1 MKKKKKYSAILIDDE
16 KPALEVLVYL
26 IQKYCPQ
33 IVIGAT
39 FQHPEK
45 AQKYIAAHS
54 PDLAFVDIRMGST
67 SGLELINNMKATKT
81 RFIVTTAYSEY
92 ALEAWRTMALSYLLK
107 PVDPEDLLSAFKKFV
122 ALNEPPNS
130 ISSARLNIG
139 AESILSDSILYISAE
154 GAYSRLFLE
163 NKKEIIVSRN
173 LKRILELLNSS
184 KFFRIHRSQIINLN
198 HILSVNEKKR
208 IVTLKNKVE
217 CEISERRLS
226 EFLEFLKQQKKKW

>member
-1 MKKKKKYSAILIDDE
+1 MKKRKYSAVLIDDE
-16 KPALEVLVYL
+16 KPALEVLIYL

-45 AQKYIAAHS
+45 AQKHIATHS
-54 PDLAFVDIRMGST
+54 PDLAFVDIRIGST
-67 SGLELINNMKATKT
+67 SGLELINNMKATT
-81 RFIVTTAYSEY
+81 TSFIVTTAYSEY
-92 ALEAWRTMALSYLLK
+92 ALEAWRTKALSYLMK
-107 PVDPEDLLSAFKKFV
+107 PVDPEDLLIAFEKFV
-122 ALNEPPNS
+122 ALKEAPES
-130 ISSARLNIG
+130 LSSARLNIG
-139 AESILSDSILYISAE
+139 PESILSDSILYVSAE
-154 GAYSRLFLE
+154 GSYSRLFLE
-163 NKKEIIVSRN
+163 NKKEVLISRN

-198 HILSVNEKKR
+198 HILSINEKNR

-226 EFLEFLKQQKKKW
+226 EFLAFLKQKKKKW